1 MKFNQYEKT
10 LYNDEDA
17 GKAYLLTLIVPIF
30 FGFILTVIFN
40 AIAVKSG
47 LVNFSKSPALYCIY
61 LILVNGSMLATYFL
75 YNKYSKT
82 NFAKASLIK
91 FKFGWKNFLMCVA
104 VAFITLFGSL
114 YLINYLFDLLSKI
127 GYNPDASLPLPLTN
141 GWWLVLNLVVLALI
155 PAICE
160 ELLYRGIIM
169 NGLRKFGDVGAIFI
183 SALFFALAHG
193 SAMQFFY
200 QFILGVVL
208 SAVVIKTGSIVAS
221 AVVHFLNNAIVVV
234 YQYIYAHTG
243 ATEPAFTPAII
254 AIAFSVAIVAGLL
267 LWLIF
272 HFTKENN
279 KENSQNMVYTETY
292 KAQPRTFS
300 SSKSILFFA
309 TSMIVAV
316 ALWCVGTFV

>member
-17 GKAYLLTLIVPIF
+17 GKAYLLTLVVPIF

-91 FKFGWKNFLMCVA
+91 FKFGWKNLLMCVA

-114 YLINYLFDLLSKI
+114 YLINYLFELLSKI

-141 GWWLVLNLVVLALI
+141 GWWLILNLVVLALI

-234 YQYIYAHTG
+234 YNYIFAQTG

-279 KENSQNMVYTETY
+279 KENSQNIVYTETY
-292 KAQPRTFS
+292 KAQARTFS

-309 TSMIVAV
+309 TSLIVAV